1 MEDSGRRRGC
11 LPARTR
17 RAFTRSPAVP
27 PAHQA
32 CSAGPPERPQGAWPV
47 AIVDGF
53 AGVAATVCCGGR
65 RRGRQSVRWRRLP
78 DEVFE
83 QRSCSGNGAALVD
96 CDDSVERARSAIWKV
111 APHHTLPRM
120 RVPSHAPNP
129 RSPCMLRVDHRSSR
143 ASHAAFASHSQ
154 HRCACCV
161 TCACLMLSHR
171 TSHMAP
177 RACPCSLCIC
187 SGLTHRLRS
196 VLLGQVCFR
205 V

>member
-65 RRGRQSVRWRRLP
+65 RRGRQSARWRRLP
-78 DEVFE
+78 DKVVE
-83 QRSCSGNGAALVD
+83 QRSCSGNVAALVD
-96 CDDSVERARSAIWKV
+96 CDNSVQGRRFGRWRPI
-111 APHHTLPRM
+111 TL
-120 RVPSHAPNP
+120 SHA
-129 RSPCMLRVDHRSSR
+129 
-143 ASHAAFASHSQ
+143 
-154 HRCACCV
+154 
-161 TCACLMLSHR
+161 CACLLMPPTR
-171 TSHMAP
+171 GR
-177 RACPCSLCIC
+177 RACCASTIVAPAHPTPPSRAIRNIAALA
-187 SGLTHRLRS
+187 
-196 VLLGQVCFR
+196 V
-205 V
+205 